1 MFERLLAKSAKDM
14 SKAETIMEHTN
25 RLLSEYETLKL
36 LYPNILT
43 ETEWEIL
50 RDACYYHDIGKA
62 NTKFQ
67 NKIRSLKERIED
79 ELKDLEE
86 VPHAY
91 LSCAYMPI
99 RKLKKKYSE
108 EELKCLLMA
117 VYYHHERKEEQY
129 EVSEIIIEKDLP
141 KYVEA
146 LKKEGF
152 DLPEPPKQN
161 YPRYVDRENILKLQ
175 ELYPFIRI
183 KGVLNKLDYAASAHI
198 PVELPPEN
206 LSNYLDQYMKKLES
220 QPNELQTYL
229 KQHSED
235 NHVIVASTGIGKTEA
250 ALYWIGNTKGIFTL
264 PLKVSINAI
273 YDRIKKEIGY
283 KNVGLLHSDSHFEY
297 LKRAEAK
304 EYEFEFN
311 LTDLERTKKLSMPLT
326 ITTLDQVIDFAF
338 LYPGFELKLATLA
351 YSKFVIDEIQMYSP
365 RLVAFIIIGLK
376 YISELGGKFLIMTA
390 TLPPLFIDFLK
401 QEKIP
406 FKQPEKPFLK
416 FNDKGQVI
424 SRHVMAIQ
432 ERDLTADEVIA
443 QGIKRKTLIIVNT
456 VTKAQQL
463 YNQFKEKKIDVH
475 LLHSR
480 YIKKDRFE
488 KEEAIKELGKRD
500 STDSGIWITTQIV
513 EASIDIDFDVLYTEL
528 SEATGL
534 FQRMGRVYRGREYD
548 GQEPNVYVYTGDP
561 LPSGISATSKY
572 AVVDFTAY
580 EKSKEVLLK
589 YDGQRITEAFKM
601 EIIEQIYNLET
612 LGEDSR
618 YVQELKD
625 TINQLKNVLPY
636 DQKDKPKLRDIEN
649 VQIIPHIVYRNNENK
664 ILSLEEELKNLQ
676 KEDPKNLKRKLE
688 IQQQLQE
695 FTVEIPVWAYKK
707 AYNSNLYVG
716 SVSVN
721 RFLEYPIVSY
731 QYTYELGLIY
741 DIDENAMFM

>member
-1 MFERLLAKSAKDM
+1 MFDRLLAKSAKDS
-14 SKAETIMEHTN
+14 SKAETIMEHTLQ
-25 RLLSEYETLKL
+25 LLSEYERLKS

-67 NKIRSLKERIED
+67 NKIRLPEERIED

-99 RKLKKKYSE
+99 ETLEKKYAL
-108 EELKCLLMA
+108 EELKLLMMA
-117 VYYHHERKEEQY
+117 VYHHHERKEETK
-129 EVSEIIIEKDLP
+129 ESKTVIEQDLP
-141 KYVEA
+141 QYVEV
-146 LKKEGF
+146 LKAEGF
-152 DLPEPPKQN
+152 LIREQPKKD
-161 YPRYVDRENILKLQ
+161 YSRLVKRPRTLQ
-175 ELYPFIRI
+175 QLYPFIRI
-183 KGVLNKLDYAASAHI
+183 KGLLNKIDYAASAHI

-206 LSNYLDQYMKKLES
+206 LTIYLEQYMKNLNS

-229 KQHSED
+229 KNHADES
-235 NHVIVASTGIGKTEA
+235 HVIIASTGIGKTEA
-250 ALYWIGNTKGIFTL
+250 ALYWIGNNKGIFTL

-283 KNVGLLHSDSHFEY
+283 KIVGLLHSDSHFEY
-297 LKRAEAK
+297 MKRAEAK

-338 LYPGFELKLATLA
+338 LYPGFELKLTTLA

-365 RLVAFIIIGLK
+365 RLVAFIIMGLK
-376 YISELGGKFLIMTA
+376 YITELGGKFLIMTA
-390 TLPPLFIDFLK
+390 TLPPLFIEFLK

-416 FNDKGQVI
+416 LNDKGQVI

-432 ERDLTADEVIA
+432 ERDLSADEVIA

-561 LPSGISATSKY
+561 LPSGISETSKY
-572 AVVDFTAY
+572 AVVDFMAY

-589 YDGQRITEAFKM
+589 YDGQRISEALKM

-664 ILSLEEELKNLQ
+664 ILFLEEELKNLQ

-707 AYNSNLYVG
+707 AYNANLYVG

-721 RFLEYPIVSY
+721 RFLDYPIVSY

-741 DIDENAMFM
+741 DIDANAMFM

>member
-1 MFERLLAKSAKDM
+1 MFDRLLAKSAKDS
-14 SKAETIMEHTN
+14 SKAETIMEHTLQ
-25 RLLSEYETLKL
+25 LLSEYERLKF
-36 LYPNILT
+36 LYPNILS

-67 NKIRSLKERIED
+67 NKIRLLEERIED

-99 RKLKKKYSE
+99 ETLEKKYAL
-108 EELKCLLMA
+108 EELKLLMMA
-117 VYYHHERKEEQY
+117 VYHHHERKEETK
-129 EVSEIIIEKDLP
+129 ESKTVIEQDLP
-141 KYVEA
+141 QYVEA
-146 LKKEGF
+146 LKAEGF
-152 DLPEPPKQN
+152 LIREQPKKD
-161 YPRYVDRENILKLQ
+161 YSRLVKRPRTLQ
-175 ELYPFIRI
+175 QLYPFIRI
-183 KGVLNKLDYAASAHI
+183 KGLLNKIDYAASAHI

-206 LSNYLDQYMKKLES
+206 LTIYLEQYMKNLNS
-220 QPNELQTYL
+220 QSNELQTYL
-229 KQHSED
+229 KNHADES
-235 NHVIVASTGIGKTEA
+235 HVIIASTGIGKTEA

-273 YDRIKKEIGY
+273 YDRIKNKIGY
-283 KNVGLLHSDSHFEY
+283 KNVGLLHSDSYFEY

-390 TLPPLFIDFLK
+390 TLPPLFIEFLK

-416 FNDKGQVI
+416 LNDKGQVI

-488 KEEAIKELGKRD
+488 KEEAIKKLGEKD

-534 FQRMGRVYRGREYD
+534 FQRMGRVYRAREYD

-561 LPSGISATSKY
+561 LPSGISETSKY

-580 EKSKEVLLK
+580 EKSKEVLSK
-589 YDGQRITEAFKM
+589 YDGQRISEALKM

-649 VQIIPHIVYRNNENK
+649 IQIIPHIVYRNNENK

-731 QYTYELGLIY
+731 QYTYELGLLY

>member
-1 MFERLLAKSAKDM
+1 MFDRLLAKSAKDS
-14 SKAETIMEHTN
+14 SKAETIMDHTS
-25 RLLSEYETLKL
+25 RLLAELERLKF
-36 LYPNILT
+36 LYPNILS

-67 NKIRSLKERIED
+67 NKIRLLEERIED

-99 RKLKKKYSE
+99 ETLERKYAL
-108 EELKCLLMA
+108 EELKLLMMA
-117 VYYHHERKEEQY
+117 VYHHHERKEETK
-129 EVSEIIIEKDLP
+129 ESKTVIEQDLP
-141 KYVEA
+141 QYVEA
-146 LKKEGF
+146 LKAEGF
-152 DLPEPPKQN
+152 LIREQPKKD
-161 YPRYVDRENILKLQ
+161 YSRLVKRPRTLQ
-175 ELYPFIRI
+175 QLYPFIRI
-183 KGVLNKLDYAASAHI
+183 KGLLNKIDYAASAHI

-206 LSNYLDQYMKKLES
+206 LTIYLEQYMKNLNS
-220 QPNELQTYL
+220 QSNELQTYL
-229 KQHSED
+229 KNHADES
-235 NHVIVASTGIGKTEA
+235 HVIIASTGIGKTEA

-273 YDRIKKEIGY
+273 YDRIKNKIGY
-283 KNVGLLHSDSHFEY
+283 KNVGLLHSDSYFEY

-390 TLPPLFIDFLK
+390 TLPPLFIEFLK

-416 FNDKGQVI
+416 LNDKGQVI

-488 KEEAIKELGKRD
+488 KEEAIKKLGEKD

-561 LPSGISATSKY
+561 LPSGISKTSKY

-580 EKSKEVLLK
+580 EKSKEVLSK
-589 YDGQRITEAFKM
+589 YDGQRISEALKM

-649 VQIIPHIVYRNNENK
+649 IQIIPHIVYRNNENK

-731 QYTYELGLIY
+731 QYTYELGLLY